1 MIPDSEGVPGR
12 TVEAEWNGR
21 PVQTWVPAPL
31 RERRFNLSIS
41 TARAGERACAALRL
55 ADARLPPHWEPL
67 ARLLLRNE
75 GVASSGIEGLREPI
89 ESVLIAGRT
98 GLGGTAGWVA
108 DNLVVIDWALD
119 TAHEPLA
126 VNTLHRWHRQLMQ
139 HGTLSPEMIGVFR
152 PALGWVGGSS
162 PLDASYIPPP
172 PSEIPR
178 LTDDL
183 IAFAND
189 NPEDL
194 DPVSHA
200 ALIHAQFEA
209 IHPYGDGNGRLG
221 RVLISRTL
229 RRWGVASRATV
240 PISMAIARD
249 LGGYLAGLRLFEQG
263 MIDPWVTWFAEIAE
277 RAASTTNQIID
288 QAATLMARWGEA
300 TLGLRSDH
308 SAHALL
314 PHLPAHPLLSA
325 GDVADLLGISERSAR
340 TALAALA
347 DFEIL
352 SPVELDT
359 LSPGRN
365 RHWFA
370 ATALLNLWRA

>member
-1 MIPDSEGVPGR
+1 MIPDPEGLPGR

-21 PVQTWVPAPL
+21 QVQTWVPAPL
-31 RERRFNLSIS
+31 RERHFDLSIS

-55 ADARLPPHWEPL
+55 ADARLPHHWAPL

-126 VNTLHRWHRQLMQ
+126 VNTLHHWHRQLMQ
-139 HGTLSPEMIGVFR
+139 HGTLPSDMIGVFR

-162 PLDASYIPPP
+162 PLDAAYVPPP

-183 IAFAND
+183 VAFAND

-249 LGGYLAGLRLFEQG
+249 PGGYLAGLRLFEQG
-263 MIDPWVTWFAEIAE
+263 MVDPWVRWFAEIAE
-277 RAASTTNQIID
+277 KAASTTHQIID
-288 QAATLMARWGEA
+288 QTSTLMTRWGEA
-300 TLGLRSDH
+300 TLGLRTDH

-325 GDVADLLGISERSAR
+325 GDVADLLGISERTAR
-340 TALAALA
+340 TALAALTTCG
-347 DFEIL
+347 IL
-352 SPVELDT
+352 SPIDAPT
-359 LSPGRN
+359 PAPGRN

-370 ATALLNLWRA
+370 APDLLNLWRA

>member
-1 MIPDSEGVPGR
+1 MIPDSEGLPGR

-21 PVQTWVPAPL
+21 PVQTWIPAPL
-31 RERRFNLSIS
+31 RQRRFDLSIS
-41 TARAGERACAALRL
+41 TARTGERACAALRL
-55 ADARLPPHWEPL
+55 ADARLPHHWEPL

-98 GLGGTAGWVA
+98 GLGGTAGWMA

-126 VNTLHRWHRQLMQ
+126 VNILHRWHRQLMR
-139 HGTLSPEMIGVFR
+139 HGTLPPDMVGVFR
-152 PALGWVGGSS
+152 PAVGWVGGSS
-162 PLDASYIPPP
+162 PLDAAYVPPP
-172 PSEIPR
+172 PSEIPP
-178 LTDDL
+178 LIDDL
-183 IAFAND
+183 IAFANE

-221 RVLISRTL
+221 RVLVSRTL
-229 RRWGVASRATV
+229 RRWGVASRSTA

-249 LGGYLAGLRLFEQG
+249 PGGYLAGLRLFEQG
-263 MIDPWVTWFAEIAE
+263 MIDPWVRWFAEITE
-277 RAASTTNQIID
+277 KAALTTNQIID
-288 QAATLMARWGEA
+288 QATALLAQWGEA
-300 TLGLRSDH
+300 TSGLRSDH

-314 PHLPAHPLLSA
+314 PHLPAHPLLNA
-325 GDVADLLGISERSAR
+325 GDVADLLDISERSAR

-347 DFEIL
+347 DCGVL
-352 SPVELDT
+352 SPIDLET
-359 LSPGRN
+359 PSPGRN
-365 RHWFA
+365 RHWF
-370 ATALLNLWRA
+370 TAPDLLNIWRA